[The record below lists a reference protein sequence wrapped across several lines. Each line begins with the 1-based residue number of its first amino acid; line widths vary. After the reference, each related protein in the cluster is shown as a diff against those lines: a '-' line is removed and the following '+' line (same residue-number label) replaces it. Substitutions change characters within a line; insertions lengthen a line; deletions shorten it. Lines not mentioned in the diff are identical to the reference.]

1 MGRPPQASLQLFFMA
16 SYDIDRFRRAYV
28 LPEGF
33 YAQVEAD
40 DEPLLGFA
48 YRFLRQVL
56 FGERTVEEIAGAW
69 EQRME
74 TRKEVWDARRQG
86 EIERRMAE
94 EDQEYGD
101 GCDTY
106 CIDN

>member
-1 MGRPPQASLQLFFMA
+1 
-16 SYDIDRFRRAYV
+16 
-28 LPEGF
+28 
-33 YAQVEAD
+33 VEAD

-74 TRKEVWDARRQG
+74 TRKEVWDAADRGRSNAAWPRRIRNMG
-86 EIERRMAE
+86 MAAILTAPTTERVHWIASLGNRP
-94 EDQEYGD
+94 
-101 GCDTY
+101 
-106 CIDN
+106 